1 MAAGQRASQT
11 VAAEHERS
19 VMGPHTGGNIAT
31 TSSWVY
37 VDCTAYAGQYIRF
50 RTISQKA
57 YAVMVATGTTTPA
70 SIGTTGSIMDE
81 DNTAELF
88 AEGEVHE
95 WVVDKDFPYMALKR
109 GESTNGTV
117 FVRPA

>member
-11 VAAEHERS
+11 VSVESERS
-19 VMGPHTGGNIAT
+19 VMGPHTGGNIST

-37 VDCTAYAGQYIRF
+37 VDCTNYAGQYIRF

-57 YAVMVATGTTTPA
+57 YVVMVATASVTPA
-70 SIGTTGSIMDE
+70 TVGTAGSIMDE

-88 AEGEVHE
+88 SEGEVHE
-95 WVVDKDFPYMALKR
+95 WVVDKDFPILAVKR

>member
-1 MAAGQRASQT
+1 MAAGQRSSQT

-50 RTISQKA
+50 RTITESA
-57 YAVMVATGTTTPA
+57 YAVMVATATTTPA
-70 SIGTTGSIMDE
+70 VIGTAGSIMDE
-81 DNTAELF
+81 DNTAELY
-88 AEGEVHE
+88 AEGEVDQ
-95 WVVDKDFPYMALKR
+95 WVVDKEFPILALKR
-109 GESTNGTV
+109 GASTNGVV